1 MPRFTRLLAAALSG
15 IVILGLCVA
24 TAEAR
29 GVPRVSGVVKA
40 GQLAHRGLVKI
51 TWHGVRG
58 ARYQMRLAAAP
69 RRLPAARVIRS
80 GDAQQYTPRL
90 VDRRLYYVQ
99 VRAIRGGAKGPWSR
113 ATRVRLVA
121 PVRSSGV
128 VVNHPL

>member
-58 ARYQMRLAAAP
+58 ARYQMRVAAAP
-69 RRLPAARVIRS
+69 RRLPAARGRHENHERHQSRKRSRHRAIIRS
-80 GDAQQYTPRL
+80 LAELRT
-90 VDRRLYYVQ
+90 
-99 VRAIRGGAKGPWSR
+99 
-113 ATRVRLVA
+113 
-121 PVRSSGV
+121 
-128 VVNHPL
+128 